1 MGCRVH
7 AIKRSGTETAQE
19 ILIAIHHF
27 EVAQITQRSRIPGLQ
42 RVSGEALSGL
52 RRIKEED
59 AMAMEH
65 RWGRRVAVDLSVTL
79 HYRPIGR
86 LRGRLRDLSSGG
98 AFVQIPAFLT
108 PNVRV
113 QLVFTS
119 GRKGTAHIHRF
130 ETVVSRVTPDG
141 VGLMFLQFDPKA
153 LSALLLQLESEGVRP
168 RLTAPRTATRV
179 HDTSR
184 DLPNTDAK

>member
-1 MGCRVH
+1 
-7 AIKRSGTETAQE
+7 
-19 ILIAIHHF
+19 
-27 EVAQITQRSRIPGLQ
+27 
-42 RVSGEALSGL
+42 
-52 RRIKEED
+52 
-59 AMAMEH
+59 MAMEH

-86 LRGRLRDLSSGG
+86 LRGRLRNLSSGG

-119 GRKGTAHIHRF
+119 GHKGTAQIHRF
-130 ETVVSRVTPDG
+130 ETVVSRVTPHG

-153 LSALLLQLESEGVRP
+153 LSALLLQLESETAFR
-168 RLTAPRTATRV
+168 RLTAPRSAT
-179 HDTSR
+179 HTPTTER
-184 DLPNTDAK
+184 DLPTTHTEAK